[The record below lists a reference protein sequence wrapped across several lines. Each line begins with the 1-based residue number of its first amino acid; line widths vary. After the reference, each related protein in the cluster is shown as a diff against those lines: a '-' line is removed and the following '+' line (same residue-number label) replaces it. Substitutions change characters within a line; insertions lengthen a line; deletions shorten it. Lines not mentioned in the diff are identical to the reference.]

1 MKISE
6 QWLREFVDPPA
17 STRELAERL
26 TSAGIEVTAI
36 SEALPALAD
45 VLIGEVRK
53 VEPHPQA
60 ERLRICTVSVNKG
73 NSLQIVCGAANV
85 TAGMR
90 VAVILPGGHL
100 PDGTEIRTTQLRGVE
115 SQGMLCSARELGL
128 GEDDAGLLAL
138 PAEAQV
144 GHPVIQALGGADN
157 VLEIEITPNRG
168 DCLSA
173 LGVARELAALYGRKL
188 RLPDCSPVKPAINDR
203 LTAQVEAPA
212 ACPVFAGRVIRGLR
226 ADAVTPMWLRER
238 LRRAGLRSLHPV
250 VDVTQYVMLE
260 LGQPLHAYDLKRLS
274 GDIRVRM
281 AHSGESVKL
290 LDGDTHTL
298 EPDMLVIADR
308 QHVLGVAGIMGGS
321 DSSMQ
326 PGSADI
332 YLEAAFF
339 APDAISGRQRKL
351 GLQTEAAYRFE
362 RGVDPTGQAR
372 ALERATRLLQ
382 GIAGGQ
388 AGPISRVAATRR
400 ARARLPLRQAKLEQS
415 LGMTIPE
422 KAVGGILAGLGFLP
436 SKRGRNWQVSVP
448 AHRFDIE
455 REEDLV
461 EEVGRIFGYDKI
473 PAIPYPAGQRMLP
486 LPEERLP
493 VSRLRDIL
501 VARGYQEVIT
511 YSFVDAQLQLRLT
524 GSLGIALANPI
535 SAEMSVMRQSLWP
548 GLIQTLRYNLNRQQ
562 QRVRIFECG
571 MRFIE
576 QHTEIKQENIISG
589 LIFGLQYPL
598 QWGLPQ
604 RNSDFADLRGD
615 VEALL
620 AASGHARR
628 VEVVADSPP
637 HPALHPS
644 QAAKL
649 VLDGID
655 IGWLGALHPA
665 VASELGLT
673 SPTFLFELRL
683 EPLRQRHITEAVPV
697 PAFPALSRD
706 LALVVDEAI
715 PAGRILDLTREA
727 GHPLVSDVKIFDIY
741 RGKGIDSGRK
751 SIALSLIL
759 QDSSR
764 TLTDEVADATMRKV
778 VQRLQGKLGATI
790 RD

>member
-36 SEALPALAD
+36 SEALPALTN
-45 VLIGEVRK
+45 VLVGEVRK
-53 VEPHPQA
+53 VEPHPHA
-60 ERLRICTVSVNKG
+60 DGLRVCTVFVGKG
-73 NSLQIVCGAANV
+73 KSLQIVCGAANIN
-85 TAGMR
+85 AGMR

-100 PDGTEIRTTQLRGVE
+100 PDGTEIRTTQLRGME

-128 GEDDAGLLAL
+128 GDDDAGLLAL
-138 PAEAQV
+138 PAEAKV
-144 GHPVIQALGGADN
+144 GQPLIRELGGADK

-173 LGVARELAALYGRKL
+173 LGVARELAALYARKL
-188 RLPDCSPVKPAINDR
+188 RLPDCSPVKPGIKDR
-203 LTAQVEAPA
+203 LSARVEAPT
-212 ACPVFAGRVIRGLR
+212 ACPVFAGRIIRGLR
-226 ADAVTPMWLRER
+226 TDAVTPLWLHER

-274 GDIRVRM
+274 GGIRVRM
-281 AHSGESVKL
+281 AHAGESLKL
-290 LDGDTHTL
+290 LDGDTYTL
-298 EPDMLVIADR
+298 EPDMLVIADHK
-308 QHVLGVAGIMGGS
+308 QALGVAGIMGGS
-321 DSSMQ
+321 GSSVQ
-326 PGSADI
+326 PGSTDI
-332 YLEAAFF
+332 CLEAAFF
-339 APDAISGRQRKL
+339 TPDAISGRQRKL
-351 GLQTEAAYRFE
+351 GFQTEAAYRFE

-372 ALERATRLLQ
+372 ALERATKLLHA
-382 GIAGGQ
+382 IAGGQ
-388 AGPISRVAATRR
+388 AGPIFKVAAPRR
-400 ARARLPLRQAKLEQS
+400 ARARLSLRPAKLEQS
-415 LGMTIPE
+415 LGMTIPG
-422 KAVGGILAGLGFLP
+422 KTVGGILAGLGFTP

-473 PAIPYPAGQRMLP
+473 PAIPYSAGQRMLP
-486 LPEERLP
+486 SPEERLP
-493 VSRLRDIL
+493 VSRLRNTL
-501 VARGYQEVIT
+501 VVRGYQEIIT
-511 YSFVDAQLQLRLT
+511 YSFVDAEQQLRLT
-524 GSLGIALANPI
+524 GSPGIALANPI

-562 QRVRIFECG
+562 QRVRVFECG
-571 MRFIE
+571 MRFIH
-576 QHTEIKQENIISG
+576 QHDEIKQENVIAG
-589 LIFGLQYPL
+589 LIFGLQNPL

-604 RNSDFADLRGD
+604 RNSDFADVRGD

-620 AASGHARR
+620 AAGGHAGR
-628 VEVVADSPP
+628 VQAGTDARPY
-637 HPALHPS
+637 PALHPS

-649 VLDGID
+649 VLDGMD

-665 VASELGLT
+665 VAHELDLN
-673 SPTFLFELRL
+673 SPVFLFELSL
-683 EPLRQRHITEAVPV
+683 EPLLQRRITKAAPISS
-697 PAFPALSRD
+697 FPALSRD
-706 LALVVDEAI
+706 LALVVDEGI
-715 PAGRILDLTREA
+715 SVGRILDLTREA
-727 GHPLVSDVKIFDIY
+727 GHPLVSEVKLFDIY

-751 SIALSLIL
+751 SVALSLIL

-764 TLTDEVADATMRKV
+764 TLTDEAADAAMRKV
-778 VQRLQGKLGATI
+778 VQRLQGELGATI